1 MAMIQELAEHG
12 IRVWLEGSELKFKPK
27 SKLSPSLIAKI
38 KAHKREIARELR
50 EAQATKAN
58 TSYCSWL
65 KTEVGECGP
74 VCCEE
79 RPGRGVTF
87 SCPHFKQYMKSI
99 GRW

>member
-38 KAHKREIARELR
+38 KAHKLEIARELR
-50 EAQATKAN
+50 EAHETKAN

-65 KTEVGECGP
+65 KVQVDQCGP
-74 VCCEE
+74 VCSEE
-79 RPGRGVTF
+79 RPKEGLVYACQYFR
-87 SCPHFKQYMKSI
+87 QYMKSI
-99 GRW
+99 GRC